1 MGIRQLNSQMTR
13 FGNKIAQS
21 FPLSNFVCAACRPEK
36 FTNEIA
42 NGLAHICAAL
52 RLMRLCFSSET

>member
-1 MGIRQLNSQMTR
+1 MGSCQLNSQMTR
-13 FGNKIAQS
+13 FGWEIAQS
-21 FPLSNFVCAACRPEK
+21 SPLSIFVCAARRPEN

-52 RLMRLCFSSET
+52 RLMRLCLSSET